1 MNQTMITLIGR
12 NTNKI
17 QNSIDNIYMNDE
29 DIEKIAKR
37 VAELLYDLAANPTAY
52 EDSFKIPE
60 EDKEQILLAE
70 LARLMTLL
78 SSYLEREE
86 YDKCAI
92 IQNKIKIIENKIEK
106 L

>member
-1 MNQTMITLIGR
+1 MSQIMITLIGR

-29 DIEKIAKR
+29 DIEKIASR
-37 VAELLYDLAANPTAY
+37 VAELLYQKAQENVDN
-52 EDSFKIPE
+52 DSFKIPK
-60 EDKEQILLAE
+60 EDQEQILLAE

-92 IQNKIKIIENKIEK
+92 LQNKIKIIEKKIER

>member
-1 MNQTMITLIGR
+1 MNTTTLIGR

-17 QNSIDNIYMNDE
+17 QMKIDNIYMNDE
-29 DIEKIAKR
+29 DIEKLAQK
-37 VAELLYDLAANPTAY
+37 VAEALYDLSISSAGYTKENLY
-52 EDSFKIPE
+52 

-92 IQNKIKIIENKIEK
+92 LQDKIKIIENKINK

>member
-1 MNQTMITLIGR
+1 MITLIGR

-29 DIEKIAKR
+29 DIEKIASR
-37 VAELLYDLAANPTAY
+37 VAELLYQKAQENVDN
-52 EDSFKIPE
+52 DSFKIPK
-60 EDKEQILLAE
+60 EDQEQMLLAE

-92 IQNKIKIIENKIEK
+92 LQNKIQIIEKKIER

>member
-1 MNQTMITLIGR
+1 MNQPTITLIGIY
-12 NTNKI
+12 TNKI
-17 QNSIDNIYMNDE
+17 QTSIDNIYMNDE
-29 DIEKIAKR
+29 DIERIAEL
-37 VAELLYDLAANPTAY
+37 VAEKLYQKAQENINN
-52 EDSFKIPE
+52 DSFMIPK
-60 EDKEQILLAE
+60 EDQEQMLLAE

-92 IQNKIKIIENKIEK
+92 LQNKIKIIENKIEK

>member
-1 MNQTMITLIGR
+1 MITLIGR

-29 DIEKIAKR
+29 DIEKIASR
-37 VAELLYDLAANPTAY
+37 VAELLYQKAQENIDN
-52 EDSFKIPE
+52 DSFNIPK
-60 EDKEQILLAE
+60 EDQEQMLLAE

-92 IQNKIKIIENKIEK
+92 LQNKIKKIEK
-106 L
+106 KIDRL

>member
-1 MNQTMITLIGR
+1 
-12 NTNKI
+12 
-17 QNSIDNIYMNDE
+17 MNDE
-29 DIEKIAKR
+29 DIEKLAQK
-37 VAELLYDLAANPTAY
+37 VAEALYDLSISSAGYTKENLY
-52 EDSFKIPE
+52 

-92 IQNKIKIIENKIEK
+92 LQDKIKIIENKINK

>member
-1 MNQTMITLIGR
+1 MNQTTITLIGR

-29 DIEKIAKR
+29 DIERIAEL
-37 VAELLYDLAANPTAY
+37 VAEKLYQKAQRNIDDN
-52 EDSFKIPE
+52 SFKTPK
-60 EDKEQILLAE
+60 EDQEQMPLAE

-92 IQNKIKIIENKIEK
+92 LQNKIKIIENKIER

>member
-17 QNSIDNIYMNDE
+17 QTSIDNIYMNDE
-29 DIEKIAKR
+29 DIERIAKR

-92 IQNKIKIIENKIEK
+92 LKNKIKIIENKIER

>member
-1 MNQTMITLIGR
+1 M
-12 NTNKI
+12 K
-17 QNSIDNIYMNDE
+17 IDNIYMNDE
-29 DIEKIAKR
+29 DIEKLAQK
-37 VAELLYDLAANPTAY
+37 VAEALYDLSISNTGY
-52 EDSFKIPE
+52 TKENLY

-70 LARLMTLL
+70 LAKLMTLL

-92 IQNKIKIIENKIEK
+92 LQDKIKIIENKINK

>member
-1 MNQTMITLIGR
+1 MITLIGR

-29 DIEKIAKR
+29 DIEKIASR
-37 VAELLYDLAANPTAY
+37 VAELLYQKAQENVDN
-52 EDSFKIPE
+52 DSFKIPK
-60 EDKEQILLAE
+60 EDQEQMLLAE

-92 IQNKIKIIENKIEK
+92 LQNKIKIIENKIER

>member
-1 MNQTMITLIGR
+1 
-12 NTNKI
+12 
-17 QNSIDNIYMNDE
+17 MNDE
-29 DIEKIAKR
+29 DIERIAEL
-37 VAELLYDLAANPTAY
+37 VAEKQENINN
-52 EDSFKIPE
+52 DSFMIPK
-60 EDKEQILLAE
+60 EDQEQMLLAE

-92 IQNKIKIIENKIEK
+92 LQNKIKIIENKIEK

>member
-1 MNQTMITLIGR
+1 VNTTTLIGR

-17 QNSIDNIYMNDE
+17 QMKIDNIYMNDE
-29 DIEKIAKR
+29 DIEKLAQK
-37 VAELLYDLAANPTAY
+37 VAEALYDLSISSAGYTKENLY
-52 EDSFKIPE
+52 

-92 IQNKIKIIENKIEK
+92 LQDKIKIIENKINK

>member
-1 MNQTMITLIGR
+1 
-12 NTNKI
+12 
-17 QNSIDNIYMNDE
+17 MNDE
-29 DIEKIAKR
+29 DIEKIASR
-37 VAELLYDLAANPTAY
+37 VAELLYQKAQENIDN
-52 EDSFKIPE
+52 DSFNIPK
-60 EDKEQILLAE
+60 EDQEQMLLAE

-92 IQNKIKIIENKIEK
+92 LQNKIKIIEKKIDK

>member
-1 MNQTMITLIGR
+1 MT
-12 NTNKI
+12 
-17 QNSIDNIYMNDE
+17 DE
-29 DIEKIAKR
+29 NIEKIAQR
-37 VAELLYDLAANPTAY
+37 VAELLYEKAQKNY
-52 EDSFKIPE
+52 EFTSFEVPK
-60 EDKEQILLAE
+60 EDQEQILLAE

-92 IQNKIKIIENKIEK
+92 IQNKIKIIENKINK

>member
-1 MNQTMITLIGR
+1 M
-12 NTNKI
+12 K
-17 QNSIDNIYMNDE
+17 IDNIYMNDE
-29 DIEKIAKR
+29 DIEKLAQK
-37 VAELLYDLAANPTAY
+37 VAEALYDLSISNTGY
-52 EDSFKIPE
+52 TKENLY

-92 IQNKIKIIENKIEK
+92 LQDKIKIIENKINK

>member
-1 MNQTMITLIGR
+1 MTTLIGI

-29 DIEKIAKR
+29 DIEKIAKK
-37 VAELLYDLAANPTAY
+37 VAELLYDLAANPKAY
-52 EDSFKIPE
+52 EDSFIIPK
-60 EDKEQILLAE
+60 EDQEQVLLAE

>member
-1 MNQTMITLIGR
+1 VNTTTLIGR

-17 QNSIDNIYMNDE
+17 QIKIDNIYMNDE
-29 DIEKIAKR
+29 DIEKLAQK
-37 VAELLYDLAANPTAY
+37 VAEALYDLSISSAGYTKENLY
-52 EDSFKIPE
+52 

-92 IQNKIKIIENKIEK
+92 LQDKIKIIENKINK

>member
-1 MNQTMITLIGR
+1 MNTTTLIGR

-17 QNSIDNIYMNDE
+17 QIKIDNIYMNDE
-29 DIEKIAKR
+29 DIEKLAQK
-37 VAELLYDLAANPTAY
+37 VAEALYDLSISSAGYTKENLY
-52 EDSFKIPE
+52 

-92 IQNKIKIIENKIEK
+92 LQDKIKIIENKINK

>member
-1 MNQTMITLIGR
+1 MNQIMITLIGR

-29 DIEKIAKR
+29 DIEKIASR
-37 VAELLYDLAANPTAY
+37 VAELLYQKAQENVDN
-52 EDSFKIPE
+52 DSFKIPK
-60 EDKEQILLAE
+60 EDQEQMLLAE

-92 IQNKIKIIENKIEK
+92 LQNKIKIIENKIER

>member
-1 MNQTMITLIGR
+1 
-12 NTNKI
+12 
-17 QNSIDNIYMNDE
+17 MNDE
-29 DIEKIAKR
+29 DIERLAEL
-37 VAELLYDLAANPTAY
+37 VAEKLYQILSLNGDQKAQKNINN
-52 EDSFKIPE
+52 DSFMIPK
-60 EDKEQILLAE
+60 EDQEQMLLAE

-92 IQNKIKIIENKIEK
+92 LQNKIKIIENKINK

>member
-1 MNQTMITLIGR
+1 M
-12 NTNKI
+12 K
-17 QNSIDNIYMNDE
+17 DE
-29 DIEKIAKR
+29 DIERIAKR
-37 VAELLYDLAANPTAY
+37 VAELLYDLAANPKAY
-52 EDSFKIPE
+52 EDSFEVPE
-60 EDKEQILLAE
+60 EDREQILLAE

-92 IQNKIKIIENKIEK
+92 LQNKIKIIEDKIEK

>member
-1 MNQTMITLIGR
+1 M
-12 NTNKI
+12 K
-17 QNSIDNIYMNDE
+17 IDNIYMNDE
-29 DIEKIAKR
+29 DIEKLAQK
-37 VAELLYDLAANPTAY
+37 VAEALYDLSISSAGYTKENLY
-52 EDSFKIPE
+52 

-92 IQNKIKIIENKIEK
+92 LQDKIKIIENKINK

>member
-1 MNQTMITLIGR
+1 MITLIGR

-29 DIEKIAKR
+29 DIEKIASR
-37 VAELLYDLAANPTAY
+37 VAELLYQKAQENVDN
-52 EDSFKIPE
+52 DSFKIPK
-60 EDKEQILLAE
+60 EDQEQMLLAE

-92 IQNKIKIIENKIEK
+92 LQNKIKIIEKKIER

>member
-1 MNQTMITLIGR
+1 MNTTTLIGR

-17 QNSIDNIYMNDE
+17 QMKIDNIYMNDE
-29 DIEKIAKR
+29 DIEKIAQK
-37 VAELLYDLAANPTAY
+37 VAEALYDLSISSAGYTKENLY
-52 EDSFKIPE
+52 

-92 IQNKIKIIENKIEK
+92 LQDKIKIIENKINK